1 VTSPQTKP
9 DGGGS
14 RAVVIGSAVYDD
26 EKIKGYPAIG
36 RSAECIAR
44 LLQRSPMW
52 GPESCRL
59 ILNPATQHDIC
70 CAIVEADG
78 EVGNGGTLLVYYIG
92 HGEYWTDAAPPD
104 VYLAL
109 RTSMCR
115 QEWSFLG
122 SRYVYRVMRES
133 EAVRKV
139 LILDCCNSG
148 LVDGVLGER
157 AHPQWMEEIERH
169 GTCVLTATKRESW
182 SQGADA
188 EDTDKQYTAFSGCL
202 AGILENG
209 IEDGPH
215 DLTVLDIFNALDHRL
230 PQRGHPRPEIISR
243 RYGAKIPVYENKTPG
258 QHPRPPQRARLT
270 SLAPDELA
278 AVWAGHEP
286 IPGLPSDVIEDYLP
300 EFVARHP
307 AAEVAQLVHHLHGL
321 GPERVSLWV
330 AQVLT
335 TPPEQIGAVA
345 AALCGCPCPPCA
357 GVAQHL
363 EDAAIGTLSRGGL
376 IEYRRGLHR
385 GYQP

>member
-1 VTSPQTKP
+1 VTSPPTKP

-44 LLQRSPMW
+44 LLERSPMW
-52 GPESCRL
+52 GPGSCRL
-59 ILNPATQHDIC
+59 VLDPVMPHEVC
-70 CAIVEADG
+70 RAIVEADG

-92 HGEYWTDAAPPD
+92 HGEYWTDGAPPD

-109 RTSMCR
+109 RTSICR

-148 LVDGVLGER
+148 LVDGVLGEGAR
-157 AHPQWMEEIERH
+157 PQWMEEIERH

-188 EDTDKQYTAFSGCL
+188 EDTDKRYTAFSGCL
-202 AGILENG
+202 VQILENG
-209 IEDGPH
+209 IEDGPL

-243 RYGAKIPVYENKTPG
+243 RYGAKIPVYENKTPS

-270 SLAPDELA
+270 ALSPDELA
-278 AVWAGHEP
+278 AVWTGHEP
-286 IPGLPSDVIEDYLP
+286 IPGLPADAIEDYLP
-300 EFVARHP
+300 EFAARRA

-321 GPERVSLWV
+321 GSERVSLWV
-330 AQVLT
+330 ARVLS

-345 AALCGCPCPPCA
+345 AALRGCPCPPCA
-357 GVAQHL
+357 GVARHL